1 MRVDMT
7 LGEKER
13 LVMKSLTQLR
23 QKLFNNRFLALALLL
38 SGLFLLAH
46 LLGLREYTNILSG
59 TGALTIG
66 LMYGGMVYILLYV
79 SVVGIVPICL
89 IAGALR
95 YGIRKIA
102 IVFSGNSPHN
112 MKGDLL

>member
-1 MRVDMT
+1 
-7 LGEKER
+7 
-13 LVMKSLTQLR
+13 MKSLTGLR
-23 QKLFNNRFLALALLL
+23 QQLVNNRFLTLALLL

-66 LMYGGMVYILLYV
+66 RMYGGIVYILLYV
-79 SVVGIVPICL
+79 SVVGIVPILL
-89 IAGALR
+89 IANVLR

-102 IVFSGNSPHN
+102 IVLSGNSPHHL
-112 MKGDLL
+112 KGDLL